1 MFIFIIIFDSQEMYN
16 CNLIQM
22 DNNDKLSIKN
32 WAVDDRP
39 RERLMLNGPE
49 SLSNAELLAI
59 LIHSGTSEKSAVD
72 LMREIMRSCGDNLK
86 SLGDYTV
93 QQLCSFK
100 GIGEAKAVT
109 IKAALELGRRRL
121 DEFRSSARISI
132 TSSRDVFNIMY
143 PVMVDLDHEEF
154 WCIMM
159 NNANVVTDRILISSG
174 GMTETTVDVR
184 MIMRRALICR
194 ACAIII
200 SHNHPSGNITPSI
213 QDRKLTERIKRASEL
228 LGIKLLDHL
237 IVTSST
243 YYSFADEGCL

>member
-1 MFIFIIIFDSQEMYN
+1 ME
-16 CNLIQM
+16 
-22 DNNDKLSIKN
+22 NNDRLSIKN

-39 RERLMLNGPE
+39 RERLILNGPE
-49 SLSNAELLAI
+49 ALSNAELLAI
-59 LIHSGTSEKSAVD
+59 LIHSGSTDKSAVD

-93 QQLCSFK
+93 KQLCSFK

-121 DEFRSSARISI
+121 DEFRSQARYSI
-132 TSSRDVFNIMY
+132 TSSRDAYNLMF

-154 WCIMM
+154 WCVMM

-174 GMTETTVDVR
+174 GMTETSVDVR
-184 MIMRRALICR
+184 MIMRRAIICK

-200 SHNHPSGNITPSI
+200 SHNHPSGNTTPSM
-213 QDRKLTERIKRASEL
+213 QDRKITERIKRASEL
-228 LGIKLLDHL
+228 IGIKLLDHI
-237 IVTSST
+237 IVASSG